1 VAGVRNH
8 KPGPLPGGLKE
19 VFLSMGSMTATN
31 TVDAA
36 ATTVEAT
43 TVDTSALP
51 GFDEFAGLIK
61 TTEALQLVTELKG
74 LSETEATKRIDK
86 MSAAEALSLTHLI
99 LSADLRKVLKTKLGE
114 TTAKHLI
121 HTICTKVQ
129 LATYEADDT
138 TRVQSLGAGD
148 EGWGVYAQ
156 QAPLGGLGA
165 EIGFVHQEKKDGK
178 FTTQRGAAGFYL
190 RAADETR
197 PEAHTDKCDEASK
210 ALAALL
216 G

>member
-1 VAGVRNH
+1 MYHAMD
-8 KPGPLPGGLKE
+8 
-19 VFLSMGSMTATN
+19 LSMATENN
-31 TVDAA
+31 TVNVK
-36 ATTVEAT
+36 ATTVGET
-43 TVDTSALP
+43 TETMPMDSASNGNTTSALP
-51 GFDEFAGLIK
+51 GFEEFAGLIK
-61 TTEALQLVTELKG
+61 TTEALQLVTEIKG
-74 LSETEATKRIDK
+74 LSESEATKRIDK
-86 MSAAEALSLTHLI
+86 MNAAEALSLSHII

-138 TRVQSLGAGD
+138 ARVQSLAAGD